1 MVRGSWSPAQEWGG
15 WLLGLG
21 FTLYLSTRPR
31 LAQAPGPAASLG
43 GVKISHSH
51 PRGPCRPLYPLLAY
65 GSSSISSRA
74 PSSGFVS
81 GFCLSEHFLLF
92 YLSFLCAGNK
102 LGIAQSALLPERPT
116 PCIFQTGKRGPPDG
130 AECSLTHGPTFWHNS
145 DCNLFAMRQL

>member
-74 PSSGFVS
+74 PSSDLFLVSAFLSIFSCFIYHFFV
-81 GFCLSEHFLLF
+81 
-92 YLSFLCAGNK
+92 
-102 LGIAQSALLPERPT
+102 LGINWE
-116 PCIFQTGKRGPPDG
+116 
-130 AECSLTHGPTFWHNS
+130 
-145 DCNLFAMRQL
+145 